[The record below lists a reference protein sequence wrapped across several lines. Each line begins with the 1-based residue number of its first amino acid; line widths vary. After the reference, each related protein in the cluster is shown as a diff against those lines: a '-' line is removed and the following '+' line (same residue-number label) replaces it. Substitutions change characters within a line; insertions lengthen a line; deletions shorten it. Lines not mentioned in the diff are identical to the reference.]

1 VKVIIMRNQGIALRM
16 IVLVGASLVITVGA
30 VLGLSYLLR
39 VSSISSQSAAATAR
53 EQTQRCFEL
62 LDLAVRVQGTTQK
75 LVQETDPD
83 VMESLIEK
91 NKLQVKDAQ
100 SKVEQVAAGDD
111 GVKSAFLAL
120 VKANEQG

>member
-1 VKVIIMRNQGIALRM
+1 M

-83 VMESLIEK
+83 VMESLIGEK
-91 NKLQVKDAQ
+91 T
-100 SKVEQVAAGDD
+100 SCR
-111 GVKSAFLAL
+111 
-120 VKANEQG
+120 

>member
-75 LVQETDPD
+75 LVQEPIP
-83 VMESLIEK
+83 M
-91 NKLQVKDAQ
+91 
-100 SKVEQVAAGDD
+100 
-111 GVKSAFLAL
+111 
-120 VKANEQG
+120 

>member
-1 VKVIIMRNQGIALRM
+1 VKVIIMRNQSIALRM
-16 IVLVGASLVITVGA
+16 IVFGRGIASYHVGA

-83 VMESLIEK
+83 VW
-91 NKLQVKDAQ
+91 NR
-100 SKVEQVAAGDD
+100 
-111 GVKSAFLAL
+111 
-120 VKANEQG
+120 